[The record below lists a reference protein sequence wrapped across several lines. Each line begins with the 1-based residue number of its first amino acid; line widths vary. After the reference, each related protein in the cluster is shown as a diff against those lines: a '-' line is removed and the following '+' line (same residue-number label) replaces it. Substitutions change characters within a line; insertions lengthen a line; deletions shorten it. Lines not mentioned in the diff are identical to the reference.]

1 MEERD
6 PEERLLTHLNES
18 IIQEDISLPLHF
30 QDNSLVAL
38 VLVLYITYI
47 YCKHC
52 TLSSR
57 NKFLFPSIFYLS
69 ILIYSYCIVLY
80 IAFYLNFFRKKKKR
94 YSSGK
99 KPLQGG
105 DIHKLFWKQWR
116 RHTFQK
122 DTGSIWVCTL
132 MEWILYC
139 SMLYIERHKWTLI
152 IQWWK
157 RDTKNSHSQCF
168 ASKLPKNIPWR
179 AVVFHG
185 LAHCVFCNQ
194 ATEQSIQSASSWQ
207 QHVHVH
213 RTLTGYVFSR
223 VLCGWRSFL
232 ILPSGDILFSI
243 TLTPKL
249 LL

>member
-1 MEERD
+1 
-6 PEERLLTHLNES
+6 
-18 IIQEDISLPLHF
+18 
-30 QDNSLVAL
+30 
-38 VLVLYITYI
+38 
-47 YCKHC
+47 
-52 TLSSR
+52 
-57 NKFLFPSIFYLS
+57 
-69 ILIYSYCIVLY
+69 
-80 IAFYLNFFRKKKKR
+80 
-94 YSSGK
+94 
-99 KPLQGG
+99 
-105 DIHKLFWKQWR
+105 
-116 RHTFQK
+116 
-122 DTGSIWVCTL
+122 

-139 SMLYIERHKWTLI
+139 SMLYIEGHKWTLI

-213 RTLTGYVFSR
+213 RTLTGYVFSH

-243 TLTPKL
+243 TLTQNYYCNVDESYNRLDKIICAKCANNVNTENINEPAVSDQ
-249 LL
+249 